1 MFKNKR
7 FNNNNNNN
15 NNNHILLLLS
25 STLLL
30 FLVVVVVIVV
40 QVMVV
45 FISSSSIS
53 LTRTQNYERQLLSS
67 SCLSVRPPVCLSTWN
82 NAAPTGRIFI
92 KFDI

>member
-7 FNNNNNNN
+7 FNNNN

-30 FLVVVVVIVV
+30 FLVVVVVVIVV